1 MLSFKLSSY
10 YHGNCVLGL
19 CFHPL
24 QNGQGDVC
32 LFKLIKF
39 FISLFL
45 SVFSQ
50 GYFGRPN
57 NAASHRVDSLWPDP
71 AGLEGFRNVSAG
83 RASCEVSLPTCIFL
97 PVSLIIPPLEHGAA
111 VPGPCR
117 MLSWGL
123 GSFLKETAATSAWGR
138 GGGERQVASGSIST
152 SSVLGFGGPYLA
164 GPRNSWAHGHKLD
177 VAFGERC
184 FQIYTPNSAGLECA
198 VFPGE
203 DVIITKCW
211 ALGTHEKRLI
221 SSSLK

>member
-1 MLSFKLSSY
+1 M
-10 YHGNCVLGL
+10 
-19 CFHPL
+19 
-24 QNGQGDVC
+24 C

-117 MLSWGL
+117 MLS
-123 GSFLKETAATSAWGR
+123 
-138 GGGERQVASGSIST
+138 
-152 SSVLGFGGPYLA
+152 
-164 GPRNSWAHGHKLD
+164 
-177 VAFGERC
+177 
-184 FQIYTPNSAGLECA
+184 
-198 VFPGE
+198 
-203 DVIITKCW
+203 
-211 ALGTHEKRLI
+211 
-221 SSSLK
+221 